1 MLTLFRMG
9 LSGTGHGWRVVGGGG
24 GQIRQSYTLPKDKNI
39 YKSRETPLKLCL
51 H

>member
-9 LSGTGHGWRVVGGGG
+9 LSGTGHGWRVVGGG
-24 GQIRQSYTLPKDKNI
+24 QKRQSYTLPKDKNI

>member
-1 MLTLFRMG
+1 MG

-24 GQIRQSYTLPKDKNI
+24 GGGGAGQKRQSYTLPKDKNI